1 MTDNDLLRAFVQR
14 DDEHAFRQIVDRY
27 LGVVY
32 GAARRQVH
40 DAHLAEDVAQAV
52 FIMLASKARSLR
64 DGTVL
69 AGWLVT
75 AARLAARSAQR
86 GEMRRKQRE
95 QRVAAMN
102 SPVHQPD
109 ATGPLE
115 A

>member
-1 MTDNDLLRAFVQR
+1 MTDKDLLAAFVAHE
-14 DDEHAFRQIVDRY
+14 DDAAFRQIVDRY

-52 FIMLASKARSLR
+52 FIMLASKAKSLR
-64 DGTVL
+64 DGTIL

-95 QRVAAMN
+95 HRVAGMKPQAE
-102 SPVHQPD
+102 QPPAL
-109 ATGPLE
+109 ATL
-115 A
+115 